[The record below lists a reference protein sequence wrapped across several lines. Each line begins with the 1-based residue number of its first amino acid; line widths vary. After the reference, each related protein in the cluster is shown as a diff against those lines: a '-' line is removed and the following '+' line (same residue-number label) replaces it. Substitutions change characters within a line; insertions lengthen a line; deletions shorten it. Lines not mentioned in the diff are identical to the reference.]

1 MEQKLL
7 SIILFGNLCFYSFS
21 QQNTTVSGGNATGSG
36 GSASYSIGQ
45 VDYINSSGTNGN
57 INQGVQQVYEVE
69 DVSGINEFSSLITA
83 LFPNPTS
90 GILSLEVDQFN
101 QEIRYELSDLAG
113 RILITSPILA
123 TSTTIDLTSFAS
135 GEYLLNISS
144 KNNFI
149 KTLKIVKH

>member
-36 GSASYSIGQ
+36 GTVSYSIGQ
-45 VDYINSSGTNGN
+45 VDYINSSGTTGN
-57 INQGVQQVYEVE
+57 FNQGVQQVYEIE
-69 DVSGINEFSSLITA
+69 DVSGINELSSLITA

-90 GILSLEVDQFN
+90 GMLRLEISPSDQ
-101 QEIRYELSDLAG
+101 ELSYQLVDLAG
-113 RILITSPILA
+113 RILTSSNIQA
-123 TSTTIDLTSFAS
+123 TQTTIDLSSFAS
-135 GEYLLNISS
+135 GEYLLKISS
-144 KNNFI
+144 KNEFI

>member
-7 SIILFGNLCFYSFS
+7 SLILFGNLCFYSFA

-36 GSASYSIGQ
+36 GSVSYSIGQ
-45 VDYINSSGTNGN
+45 VDYINSSAATGN
-57 INQGVQQVYEVE
+57 LNQGVQQVYEIE
-69 DVSGINEFSSLITA
+69 DVSGINELSSLITA

-90 GILSLEVDQFN
+90 GVLSLEISLPAQ
-101 QEIRYELSDLAG
+101 ELSYQLVDLAG
-113 RILITSPILA
+113 RVLTSSDIQA
-123 TSTTIDLTSFAS
+123 AQTTINLSSFAS

-144 KNNFI
+144 KNTFI